1 MPLRIAAVCACAL
14 TFVARAA
21 AIDPVCERLLPSD
34 AVARVAGRDV
44 RLVPQNPYKS
54 AGGTCNYAAGEDV
67 ILMMNVGHDGAAGVA
82 RYRKLPPYRIAQ
94 RELKDLGDEAFSAG
108 NSGDMVVA
116 RRGATFIVLV
126 AMFDDEARFTFTGE
140 QLRALARDALSRL
153 GSRPL

>member
-1 MPLRIAAVCACAL
+1 MPLRIAAVCVLVCA
-14 TFVARAA
+14 ARAA
-21 AIDPVCERLLPSD
+21 AIDPVCARLLPTD
-34 AVARVAGRDV
+34 AVARIAGRDV

-94 RELKDLGDEAFSAG
+94 RELHGLGDEAFTAG

-126 AMFDDEARFTFTGE
+126 AMFDDEARFTFTGG
-140 QLRALARDALSRL
+140 QLQALAREALSRI
-153 GSRPL
+153 GSQPI